1 MDRPNALA
9 RLQREII
16 ACRKC
21 PRLVTYRERIAREK
35 KPRYREWTYWGKP
48 VPGFGDPKARVL
60 IVGLAPAAHGANR
73 TGRMFT
79 GDQSG
84 DFLYRTLYR
93 FGFANRPTARHRD
106 DSLTLSDLY
115 ITAAVRCAPPENK
128 PMKAELVNCH
138 PYLLRELEL
147 LKNVRIVVALGR
159 IAFEACL
166 KACQERGMSLP
177 RPRPR
182 FRHGKVY
189 LLDRLILIA
198 SYHPSRQNTQTGRL
212 TQKMFDAIFRK
223 AHQLLQKI
231 SSPVHMNH
239 PS

>member
-1 MDRPNALA
+1 MGRPNVLA
-9 RLQREII
+9 RLQQEII
-16 ACRKC
+16 ACRRC
-21 PRLVTYRERIAREK
+21 PRLVAYREWIAREK
-35 KPRYREWTYWGKP
+35 KRQYQEWTYWGKP
-48 VPGFGDPKARVL
+48 VPSFGDPKARVL

-93 FGFANRPTARHRD
+93 FGFANRPTAQHRD
-106 DSLTLSDLY
+106 DGLVLSDLY
-115 ITAAVRCAPPENK
+115 ITAAVRCAPPDNK
-128 PMKAELVNCH
+128 PMKEELANCH

-147 LKNVRIVVALGR
+147 LKNVRIMVALGR

-166 KACQERGMSLP
+166 NACQKRGMSLP

-182 FRHGKVY
+182 FGHGKVY

-223 AHQLLQKI
+223 AHQLLQK
-231 SSPVHMNH
+231 SLL
-239 PS
+239 